1 MARLLMVS
9 VLVHGLHVGSETL
22 PPLTTN
28 TSKGTMAERA
38 QRYSRG
44 AASSTRPKDDVR
56 GTIGTSH
63 SSARTTTSTMDKSR
77 FQNLTTAMI
86 RMNLLIAI
94 WPFFIFVGQ
103 NMTLALMPGGGA
115 WSWTGLPYLLLSGL
129 LILKAYRFRLWIH
142 QSINLKK
149 KEEGRCNKVKI
160 NTSPLLVK
168 RELSEQYNP
177 VDII

>member
-44 AASSTRPKDDVR
+44 AASSTRPKDNVR
-56 GTIGTSH
+56 GTFGTSH
-63 SSARTTTSTMDKSR
+63 SSARTTSTMDKSR

-129 LILKAYRFRLWIH
+129 LILKAYRFRLCIH
-142 QSINLKK
+142 QSINHQ
-149 KEEGRCNKVKI
+149 EERGGTV
-160 NTSPLLVK
+160 
-168 RELSEQYNP
+168 Q
-177 VDII
+177 

>member
-63 SSARTTTSTMDKSR
+63 SSARTTSTMDKSR

-129 LILKAYRFRLWIH
+129 LILKAYRFRLCIH
-142 QSINLKK
+142 QSINHQ
-149 KEEGRCNKVKI
+149 EERGGTV
-160 NTSPLLVK
+160 
-168 RELSEQYNP
+168 Q
-177 VDII
+177 